1 MAPSFKPGSSA
12 RWRRVDFVSFAEE
25 RRPYRAGA
33 LGDEAK
39 DLDPLATLATWM
51 QEARDGGDADS
62 NVMAL
67 ATVDP
72 GGAPVVRYVL
82 CKGVTAR
89 GLTFFTNIASR
100 KGHAIAADPR
110 VAATFWWP
118 GPERSIRIV
127 GAAEPLPRAA
137 VDEYFASRPR
147 GSRLGAWT
155 SEQSQPVESRAAL
168 EAQAAA
174 IESQFQEPEPLG
186 APASWGGYEVV
197 VREVELWQGRD
208 DRLHDRFRF
217 VRDASGTGAWSAERL
232 QP

>member
-1 MAPSFKPGSSA
+1 M
-12 RWRRVDFVSFAEE
+12 SFADE

-33 LGDEAK
+33 LGDEASA
-39 DLDPLATLATWM
+39 LDPLATLAAWM
-51 QEARDGGDADS
+51 QEARDGGDGDS

-72 GGAPVVRYVL
+72 DGGPVVRYVL
-82 CKGVTAR
+82 CKGVTSR

-100 KGHAIAADPR
+100 KGRSIASDPR

-118 GPERSIRIV
+118 GPERSIRVV
-127 GAAEPLPRAA
+127 GLAEPLPREA

-155 SEQSQPVESRAAL
+155 SEQSQPIADRAAL
-168 EAQAAA
+168 EAQAAS
-174 IESQFQEPEPLG
+174 IEAQFTDPEPLG
-186 APASWGGYEVV
+186 APAGWGGYEVV

-217 VRDASGTGAWSAERL
+217 VRDPSGEGAWTAERL